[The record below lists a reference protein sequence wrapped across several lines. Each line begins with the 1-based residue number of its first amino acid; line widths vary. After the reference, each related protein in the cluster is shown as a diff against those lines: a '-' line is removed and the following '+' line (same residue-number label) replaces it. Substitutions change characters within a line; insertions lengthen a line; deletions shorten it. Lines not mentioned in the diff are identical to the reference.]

1 MVIKVATTYKP
12 SWVVK
17 GEAKTLQDTG
27 QKKKKKDQTEGLSSA
42 ESYGVMIPR
51 GIRDHQGSTLPL
63 HRPG

>member
-1 MVIKVATTYKP
+1 MVIKVT

-27 QKKKKKDQTEGLSSA
+27 KKKKGGDQTEGSSNA
-42 ESYGVMIPR
+42 ESYGVMIPM
-51 GIRDHQGSTLPL
+51 GIRDHQGSILPL